1 MKTNYELRY
10 AANPEDAKHYDT
22 SRLRHDFLIETLFTP
37 NEVNMVYSMYDRM
50 IVGGAMPAGEKLV
63 LEAID
68 PLKAPYFTT
77 RREVGIYNVGEG
89 NGIVRVGNEA
99 YSLGYKEALY
109 IGRGDREVTFE
120 SVDANSPAKFYF
132 NSTTAHTEYP
142 CRKVTKDDAVSVHMG
157 SLEMS
162 NERTINKMLV
172 NQVLPTCQLQMGMT
186 ELATGSVWNTMPA
199 HVHSRR
205 MEAYFYFEVPEGQA
219 VCHLMGEPQETRHIW
234 MKGNQAVLSPEW
246 SIHSAAA
253 THNYT
258 FIWGMGGENLDYGDQ
273 DVYEI
278 TDLK

>member
-10 AANPEDAKHYDT
+10 ASNPVDAKTYDT
-22 SRLRHDFLIETLFTP
+22 SRLRKDFLIETLFVAD
-37 NEVNMVYSMYDRM
+37 EVNMVYSMYDRM
-50 IVGGAMPAGEKLV
+50 IVGGAMPVNEKLK

-77 RREVGIYNVGEG
+77 RREIGIFNVGEG
-89 NGIVRVGNEA
+89 VGVVQVGEEVFE
-99 YSLGYKEALY
+99 LGFKEALY
-109 IGRGDREVTFE
+109 IGSGERDVFFE
-120 SVDANSPAKFYF
+120 SKDPASPAKFYF
-132 NSTTAHTEYP
+132 NSTTAHQSYP
-142 CRKVTKDDAVSVHMG
+142 CKKVTKADAISVHMG

-205 MEAYFYFEVPEGQA
+205 MEAYFYFEVPESQA

-273 DVYEI
+273 DFYEI

>member
-1 MKTNYELRY
+1 MKTNYEIRY
-10 AANPEDAKHYDT
+10 AAHPEDARHYDT
-22 SRLRHDFLIETLFTP
+22 ARLRRDFLIENLFVSE
-37 NEVNMVYSMYDRM
+37 EVNMVYSMYDRM
-50 IVGGAMPAGEKLV
+50 VVGGAMPVSEALK

-68 PLKAPYFTT
+68 PLKAEFFTT
-77 RREVGIYNVGEG
+77 RREVGIYNVGG
-89 NGIVRVGNEA
+89 SGMVKVGEEIFE
-99 YSLGYKEALY
+99 LGYKEALY
-109 IGRGDREVTFE
+109 IGRGDRDVIF
-120 SVDANSPAKFYF
+120 SSKDAQKPAKFYF
-132 NSTTAHTEYP
+132 NSTTAHTAYP
-142 CRKVTKDDAVSVHMG
+142 SRKITKQDAVVAHMG

-162 NERTINKMLV
+162 NERNINKMIV

-205 MEAYFYFEVPEGQA
+205 MEAYFYFELPEDQA
-219 VCHLMGEPQETRHIW
+219 ACHFMGEPQETRHLW
-234 MKGNQAVLSPEW
+234 LHNEQAVISPEW

-273 DVYEI
+273 DFSNI